1 MENLKRI
8 ESVNIQSDNLINL
21 KPEEIDR
28 SLLCA
33 ICQEILKIPRECTN
47 CHNNFCKK
55 CIDIWLAQKN
65 DSCPFRCPDKIK
77 LVKSHKIILDAL
89 RILKFK
95 CKNEIYGCNF
105 LMNYDNYIQH
115 TQKCE
120 FNLIS
125 CPNQSCKTNLL
136 SKDIEKH
143 LSTECEFHVHKCSV
157 CSFEY
162 IGVNKVPHV
171 CAKIAIKHF
180 NELKSEIDNFMMK
193 VTNRINNINE
203 KMMEIN

>member
-1 MENLKRI
+1 M
-8 ESVNIQSDNLINL
+8 SFQSDNLFNL
-21 KPEEIDR
+21 RPDEIDR
-28 SLLCA
+28 SLLCT

-55 CIDIWLAQKN
+55 CIDFWLAQKN

-77 LVKSHKIILDAL
+77 LTKSHRIILDAL

-95 CKNEIYGCNF
+95 CKNEINGCEF
-105 LMNYDNYIQH
+105 VMNYDNYIQH
-115 TQKCE
+115 TQNCE
-120 FNLIS
+120 FNLLN
-125 CPNQSCKTNLL
+125 CPNQNCKSMLL
-136 SKDIEKH
+136 NKDLSRH
-143 LSTECEFHVHKCSV
+143 LLNECEFETHKCNV

-162 IGVNKVPHV
+162 IGQIKVPHI
-171 CAKIAIKHF
+171 CAKIAIKQF

-203 KMMEIN
+203 KMNEIS